1 MPKLAP
7 LWLTRFD
14 FTLKRASTA
23 ASRMHHYLKTLER
36 HARESLQAAVEGQL
50 SQTERIDLYKQFL
63 TIEEQRILKRHRA
76 GAGGLDIAR
85 SRAALIDTILSSI
98 LAASMHARK
107 DGARFPIA
115 LVATGGY
122 GRSLLNPR
130 SDIDI
135 LFLLSRSS
143 KNLPQPLQEL
153 VQDVLY
159 LLWDVGFKVGHAC
172 RSIPECLQQAKADQ
186 ENKTSLMEARLVT
199 GDAALF
205 ENFQARFAK
214 DCIDKGQEAFFEL
227 RSQDLRSRH
236 EKYSH
241 TVFLQEPNVKESCG
255 GMRDYHCIQ
264 WVARA
269 KHGSA
274 QLADLVESKFLTL
287 AACREIEEAY
297 DFLHRVRNELH
308 YHTHKGTDQLTL
320 QLQGVVATAFAYP
333 QRDILRS
340 TEAFMRDYYRHTRH
354 IYQHTTSLMEAFQ
367 IEQDTRAE
375 SGIRSFL
382 TFRQKRREEFDG
394 FIARDG
400 RLFPSTPEIFKQ
412 HPHRLMRL
420 FQHCQVRNL
429 KLSPQIRRLIAN
441 HWDDIDRAFRC
452 SKTNRQI
459 FQSIL
464 ERKGDV
470 ARILRLMHRI
480 GFLGRYLPEFGALD
494 CLVQH
499 EFFHRYTADEHTL
512 RCVEQLDQLVAENHP
527 QREIYR
533 RLFHEIE
540 DPYALYLAVIL
551 HDTGRAENV
560 REHIDGS
567 AMLASRLCNRL
578 QIHGA
583 RRTLIMFLVDNHLTF
598 WRTATTRNLD
608 DPEVIADFVTIV
620 KTRSNLDALLLFT
633 FADSNGTAPDA
644 WSGWKECLMLQLH
657 SATRNFLE
665 SGRELYT
672 KKLDDERFALRDEV
686 IDIMRADYHPDVD
699 LHFERMPSSAFHFRQ
714 ATNIVTQVRTVRHFL
729 EREKETGNPFASCIK
744 WIDHTDQGSTELVL
758 ATRDKPLLLE
768 KICCA
773 FASEQI
779 NILSADLFTRTD
791 GIVVNIFRVCT
802 TNFETVSTSSTRKR
816 FLDTFETIL
825 AAADYE
831 PERHLRRRVNF
842 LKPRTDHDI
851 PVPVQAFVSNDLHPT
866 CTTVELQAL
875 DRIGLLHDLFQTV
888 NHYGLNTAHARICT
902 EKGVAMDTL
911 YITTTEGGKVEDP
924 EILRQLEDRFTSLIG
939 RPETQE

>member
-1 MPKLAP
+1 MHDYPKSLA
-7 LWLTRFD
+7 LHAHAA
-14 FTLKRASTA
+14 LKP
-23 ASRMHHYLKTLER
+23 
-36 HARESLQAAVEGQL
+36 AVEGQL
-50 SQTERIDLYKQFL
+50 SPAERLDLYKRFL
-63 TIEEQRILKRHRA
+63 KTEEGRILQHHRA
-76 GAGGLDIAR
+76 GLGGLEIAGA
-85 SRAALIDTILSSI
+85 RALLIDTILTSI
-98 LAASMHARK
+98 LDASLHARK
-107 DGARFPIA
+107 DGITHPIA

-122 GRSLLNPR
+122 GRAHLNPR

-135 LFLLSRSS
+135 LFLLPQAS
-143 KNLPQPLQEL
+143 KNLPQPLQNV

-172 RSIPECLQQAKADQ
+172 RSIAECLDEARIDQ
-186 ENKTSLMEARLVT
+186 ENKTALMDSRLIT
-199 GDAALF
+199 GDAVLF
-205 ENFQARFAK
+205 ANFQQRFAK
-214 DCIDKGQEAFFEL
+214 ECIDKGQAAFFAL
-227 RSQDLRSRH
+227 RRNDMRTRH

-255 GMRDYHCIQ
+255 GMRDYQSIL
-264 WVARA
+264 WFARV
-269 KHGSA
+269 KRGITNVQ
-274 QLADLVESKFLTL
+274 QLVDSKLLT
-287 AACREIEEAY
+287 AAARREIDEAY

-308 YHTHKGTDQLTL
+308 YHTNKGTDQLTL

-354 IYQHTTSLMEAFQ
+354 IYRHCTSLMETFE
-367 IEQDTRAE
+367 IEQDSKDE

-382 TFRQKRREEFDG
+382 TFRKKRREEFDG
-394 FIARDG
+394 FISRDG
-400 RLFPSTPEIFKQ
+400 LLFPENQEIFKEDV
-412 HPHRLMRL
+412 HRLMRL

-441 HWDDIDRAFRC
+441 HWGDIDRPFRY

-459 FQSIL
+459 FQAIL

-512 RCVEQLDQLVAENHP
+512 RCVEQLDALIAENNP
-527 QREIYR
+527 RLEIYR

-560 REHIDGS
+560 REHTDGS
-567 AMLASRLCNRL
+567 AMLAARLCNRL

-583 RRTLIMFLVDNHLTF
+583 RRSLIMFLVDNHLTF

-608 DPEVIADFVTIV
+608 DPEVIADFASII
-620 KTRSNLDALLLFT
+620 KTPANLDALLLFT
-633 FADSNGTAPDA
+633 FADSHGTNPEE
-644 WSGWKECLMLQLH
+644 WSGWKESLMLQLH
-657 SATRNFLE
+657 SATRNFLAG
-665 SGRELYT
+665 GRVEYAR
-672 KKLDDERFALRDEV
+672 KLDSDRLILRDEV
-686 IDIMRADYHPDVD
+686 IAMMRDDYHPDID
-699 LHFERMPSSAFHFRQ
+699 RHFDRMPAAAFHFRQ
-714 ATNIVTQVRTVRHFL
+714 APHIVTQVRTVRHFL
-729 EREKETGNPFASCIK
+729 QREAETASGASCVK
-744 WIDHTDQGSTELVL
+744 WIDHPDKGLTELVL

-773 FASEQI
+773 LASEQI
-779 NILSADLFTRTD
+779 NILSADLFTRAD

-802 TNFETVSTSSTRKR
+802 TNFETVSTPSTRKG
-816 FLDTFETIL
+816 FLDTFETIH

-831 PERHLRRRVNF
+831 PERYLRRRVNF
-842 LKPRTDHDI
+842 LKPRNDHDI
-851 PVPVQAFVSNDLHPT
+851 PVPVQAYVSNDLHPT
-866 CTTVELQAL
+866 CTTVEIQAL
-875 DRIGLLHDLFQTV
+875 DRIGLLHDLFHAI
-888 NHYGLNTAHARICT
+888 NHFGLNTAHARNCT
-902 EKGVAMDTL
+902 EQGVAMDTL
-911 YITTTEGGKVEDP
+911 YITTPDGRKVEDSD
-924 EILRQLEDRFTSLIG
+924 ILKQLEDSVTALIS